1 VVSDD
6 LAILHEVQQA
16 DTELARLRDALAGLD
31 TGDELAAQS
40 QEAQRELDRLLV
52 QHRATEKDATDS
64 GLELKTLEGKKSKF
78 ERELYSGTVR
88 NPRQLSDLQGEVTM
102 LVREIGKLEDRILEL
117 MESLEGERSDIQ
129 QREAQIKDLEERL
142 SAVRSRHETAGG
154 RLQHEIAE
162 LEAKR
167 RERASHVRA
176 QLLKRYEQI
185 RTRQGNLGL
194 VKPTGTTCPG
204 CRITLPSET
213 VKGLKAGRQDLTC
226 ENCGRMLFWP
236 REGN

>member
-1 VVSDD
+1 VRDD

-31 TGDELAAQS
+31 TGDELAAQI
-40 QEAQRELDRLLV
+40 QEAQRELEGLLE

-64 GLELKTLEGKKSKF
+64 ELELKTLEEKKSKF

-88 NPRQLSDLQGEVTM
+88 NPRQLSDLQGEVAM
-102 LVREIGKLEDRILEL
+102 LAREIGKVEDRILEL
-117 MESLEGERSDIQ
+117 MESLEGERSAIQ

-142 SAVRSRHETAGG
+142 GTVRARYEDTGD
-154 RLQHEIAE
+154 RLQHDMAE
-162 LEAKR
+162 LETKR
-167 RERASHVRA
+167 QERASHVRA

-194 VKPTGTTCPG
+194 VKLTGTTCPG

-226 ENCGRMLFWP
+226 ENCGRMLFWAS
-236 REGN
+236 EAN

>member
-1 VVSDD
+1 MSDD

-31 TGDELAAQS
+31 TGDELAAQI
-40 QEAQRELDRLLV
+40 QEAQRELARLLQ
-52 QHRATEKDATDS
+52 QHRATEKEATDRD
-64 GLELKTLEGKKSKF
+64 LELKTLEEKKAKF
-78 ERELYSGTVR
+78 ERDLYSGTVH

-102 LVREIGKLEDRILEL
+102 LAREIGKVEDRLLEL

-129 QREAQIKDLEERL
+129 QQEARMKDLEGRL
-142 SAVRSRHETAGG
+142 EAVRARYENTGG
-154 RLQHEIAE
+154 RLQHDITE

-194 VKPTGTTCPG
+194 VKLTGTTCPG

-213 VKGLKAGRQDLTC
+213 VKGLKGGRQDLTC
-226 ENCGRMLFWP
+226 ENCGRMLFWA

>member
-1 VVSDD
+1 MSDD

-31 TGDELAAQS
+31 TGDELAAQI
-40 QEAQRELDRLLV
+40 QEAQGELVRLLE
-52 QHRATEKDATDS
+52 QHRATEKEATDRD
-64 GLELKTLEGKKSKF
+64 LELKSLEEKKRKF
-78 ERELYSGTVR
+78 ERDLYSGTVR

-102 LVREIGKLEDRILEL
+102 LAREIGKLEDRILGL

-129 QREAQIKDLEERL
+129 QREAQMKDLEERL
-142 SAVRSRHETAGG
+142 GAVRARYEAAGS
-154 RLQHEIAE
+154 RLQHDVAE

-167 RERASHVRA
+167 QERASQVRA

-185 RTRQGNLGL
+185 RIRQGNLGL
-194 VKPTGTTCPG
+194 VKLTETTCPG

-226 ENCGRMLFWP
+226 ENCGRMLFWA
-236 REGN
+236 REEN

>member
-1 VVSDD
+1 MRDD

-31 TGDELAAQS
+31 TGDELAAQI
-40 QEAQRELDRLLV
+40 QEAQRELEGLLE

-64 GLELKTLEGKKSKF
+64 ELELKTLEEKRSKF
-78 ERELYSGTVR
+78 DRELYSGTVR
-88 NPRQLSDLQGEVTM
+88 NPRQLSDLQGEVAM
-102 LVREIGKLEDRILEL
+102 LAREIGKVEDRILEL
-117 MESLEGERSDIQ
+117 MESLEGERSAIQ

-142 SAVRSRHETAGG
+142 GAVRARYEDTGD
-154 RLQHEIAE
+154 RLQHDMAE
-162 LEAKR
+162 LETKR
-167 RERASHVRA
+167 QERASHVRA

-185 RTRQGNLGL
+185 RARQGNLGL
-194 VKPTGTTCPG
+194 VKLTGTTCPG

-213 VKGLKAGRQDLTC
+213 VKGLQAGRQDLTC
-226 ENCGRMLFWP
+226 ENCGRMLFWA

>member
-1 VVSDD
+1 MSDD

-16 DTELARLRDALAGLD
+16 DTQLARLRDALAGLD
-31 TGDELAAQS
+31 TGDELAAQI
-40 QEAQRELDRLLV
+40 QEAQQELARLVL
-52 QHRATEKDATDS
+52 QHRATEKEATDRD
-64 GLELKTLEGKKSKF
+64 LELKTLQEKKGKF
-78 ERELYSGTVR
+78 ERDLYSGTVH

-102 LVREIGKLEDRILEL
+102 LAREIGKLEDRLLEL

-129 QREAQIKDLEERL
+129 QQEVQMKDLEGRL
-142 SAVRSRHETAGG
+142 GAVRARHEDTGG
-154 RLQHEIAE
+154 RLQHDITE

-176 QLLKRYEQI
+176 QLLRRYEQI

-194 VKPTGTTCPG
+194 VKLTGTTCPG

-226 ENCGRMLFWP
+226 ENCGRMLFWA
-236 REGN
+236 REES